1 MARKKINDSNSEGNN
16 NALFVQRLVAFLID
30 VLLVSLIASFI
41 SAPFVNVEKISALE
55 KKTSELMIQL
65 QSEQISITDYSMQYI
80 DIYYKLAKYSGISS
94 IIVIFLNV
102 LYFVVFQVYN
112 KGQTLGK
119 KFVKIRVISENG
131 ELSYNQMIFRSFIS
145 NFILV
150 DIIMFIFMIF
160 SSKEIYFWATIVFQ
174 GLQYIVVFISII
186 MIMNHK
192 DGRAIHDKIVQTKVL
207 REN

>member
-1 MARKKINDSNSEGNN
+1 MARKKIDVSNSEGYN

-80 DIYYKLAKYSGISS
+80 DIYYKLARYSGISS

>member
-1 MARKKINDSNSEGNN
+1 MDRKKINDSNSEGNN

-30 VLLVSLIASFI
+30 VLLVSLVASFI

-80 DIYYKLAKYSGISS
+80 DIYYKLARYSGISS

>member
-1 MARKKINDSNSEGNN
+1 MARKKIIVSNSEGYN

-65 QSEQISITDYSMQYI
+65 QSEEISITDYSMQYI
-80 DIYYKLAKYSGISS
+80 DIYYKLARYSGISS

>member
-1 MARKKINDSNSEGNN
+1 MARKKINVSNSEGYN

-80 DIYYKLAKYSGISS
+80 DIYYKLARYSGISS

>member
-80 DIYYKLAKYSGISS
+80 DIYYKLARYSGISS

>member
-1 MARKKINDSNSEGNN
+1 MARKKINVSNSEGYN

-30 VLLVSLIASFI
+30 VLLISLIASFI

-65 QSEQISITDYSMQYI
+65 QSEEISITDYSIQYI
-80 DIYYKLAKYSGISS
+80 DIYYKLARYSGISS

-102 LYFVVFQVYN
+102 LYFVVFQVHN

-119 KFVKIRVISENG
+119 QFVKIRVISENG

>member
-1 MARKKINDSNSEGNN
+1 MARKKIIVSNSDEYN

-80 DIYYKLAKYSGISS
+80 DIYYKLARYSGISS

>member
-1 MARKKINDSNSEGNN
+1 MARKKINVSNSEGYN

-30 VLLVSLIASFI
+30 VLLVSLVASFI

-80 DIYYKLAKYSGISS
+80 DIYYKLARYSGISS

>member
-1 MARKKINDSNSEGNN
+1 MARKKIIVSNSEGYN

-80 DIYYKLAKYSGISS
+80 DIYYKLARYSGISS

>member
-30 VLLVSLIASFI
+30 VLLVSLVASFI

-80 DIYYKLAKYSGISS
+80 DIYYKLARYSGISS

>member
-1 MARKKINDSNSEGNN
+1 MARKKIDVSNSEGYN

-80 DIYYKLAKYSGISS
+80 DIYYKLARYSGISS

-131 ELSYNQMIFRSFIS
+131 ELSYNQIIFRSFIS